1 MGFILLLFIL
11 TPIVEIAVFIKVG
24 GLIGLWPTLGL
35 VVATAVVGTTLLR
48 RQGLATMHS
57 ARESLARGEFPVNE
71 IFDGACLLASG
82 LLLLTPGFITDFVG
96 ALLLAPIFRAA
107 IRGPLLRW
115 VMSRTRVRTNGAG
128 LGRGSTP
135 GSGSTID
142 GEFREIRPADQPD
155 NEQHKDRTGRTESLD
170 PPDER
175 D

>member
-35 VVATAVVGTTLLR
+35 VVATAIAGTALLR
-48 RQGLATMHS
+48 RQGLATMRS

-82 LLLLTPGFITDFVG
+82 FLLLTPGFITDFLG
-96 ALLLAPIFRAA
+96 ALLLAPIFRAV
-107 IRGPLLRW
+107 IREPLIRW
-115 VMSRTRVRTNGAG
+115 IMSRTTVRTNGAG
-128 LGRGSTP
+128 PRRGSTP
-135 GSGSTID
+135 GPGSTID
-142 GEFREIRPADQPD
+142 GEFHEIPPADQPGD
-155 NEQHKDRTGRTESLD
+155 EQNKDRNGLAGSLD

-175 D
+175 G

>member
-11 TPIVEIAVFIKVG
+11 TPIVEIAVFIQVG

-35 VVATAVVGTTLLR
+35 VVATAVAGTALLR
-48 RQGLATMHS
+48 RQGLATMRS

-82 LLLLTPGFITDFVG
+82 LLLLTPGFITDFLG
-96 ALLLAPIFRAA
+96 ALFLAPMFRAA

-115 VMSRTRVRTNGAG
+115 LMSRTTLRTSGAG
-128 LGRGSTP
+128 PGRGSTP
-135 GSGSTID
+135 GPGSTID
-142 GEFREIRPADQPD
+142 AEFHEIRPADQPD
-155 NEQHKDRTGRTESLD
+155 DARNKDRNGRAGSLD

-175 D
+175 G